1 MMSGPY
7 EYHIHIKTKKGGKM
21 KKSLAI
27 LFICSLFF
35 IASVGNGQISE
46 SLSSSY
52 DGRWEGY
59 ANTSEGRYLIN
70 MEIKDGIMTGS
81 IEGADIVEVTK
92 IKGRIN
98 ADNNLFTSPFFFK
111 NNSGRVSRVTGV
123 TKSMSPDRIEGI
135 YTVDAFT
142 YKWFVEKAGI
152 DKPESTTSNFQ
163 INEKEP
169 WTGKWKVESISQ
181 GSGIWAMEQAGEI
194 VKSTADSA
202 YAFRGKVR
210 GNQLKGILQGAS
222 DLPFAME
229 MPPDAMSIKG
239 ALEIWGRSY
248 QLEGNRIE

>member
-1 MMSGPY
+1 
-7 EYHIHIKTKKGGKM
+7 M

-35 IASVGNGQISE
+35 IASVGNSQSSE

-52 DGRWEGY
+52 DGIWEGY
-59 ANTSEGRYLIN
+59 TDTPEGRYDIK
-70 MEIKDGIMTGS
+70 MEIKNGIMSGYF
-81 IEGADIVEVTK
+81 EETK
-92 IKGRIN
+92 IKGQIES
-98 ADNNLFTSPFFFK
+98 DNNLSIRPFT
-111 NNSGRVSRVTGV
+111 VMGV
-123 TKSMSPDRIEGI
+123 QVALETNFMSPDRIGG
-135 YTVDAFT
+135 TVISGPARP
-142 YKWFVEKAGI
+142 KWFVVKAGTE
-152 DKPESTTSNFQ
+152 KPERTTSNFQ

-181 GSGIWAMEQAGEI
+181 GSGIWAMKQTGEI
-194 VKSTADSA
+194 VKSTPDSA

-222 DLPFAME
+222 DLSFALE

-248 QLEGNRIE
+248 QLKGNRIE